1 MCTCTGLLA
10 FSAALFLLAL
20 VRSDGAVSYRE
31 VAELGGGAVGGG
43 WGGRG
48 GGGRPGRRGGGGRG
62 GSRGGIGGTFAGS
75 LLMLRRIKGSCPGLA
90 PVDSRGSTAC

>member
-31 VAELGGGAVGGG
+31 VAELGGGQLGEGGEDEEAGGG
-43 WGGRG
+43 LGGAAAAAEAAAE
-48 GGGRPGRRGGGGRG
+48 
-62 GSRGGIGGTFAGS
+62 AGLEEP
-75 LLMLRRIKGSCPGLA
+75 LLGAS
-90 PVDSRGSTAC
+90 